1 MGVSASSR
9 IFITL
14 QLSVDALDVSV
25 ALISYIPVSL
35 IVCEMRT
42 LAIPEGGNASCVTYS
57 PVSSQLLD

>member
-35 IVCEMRT
+35 MVCEMRT
-42 LAIPEGGNASCVTYS
+42 LAIPEGGNASCV
-57 PVSSQLLD
+57 

>member
-35 IVCEMRT
+35 MVCEMRT
-42 LAIPEGGNASCVTYS
+42 LAIQRVATHRA
-57 PVSSQLLD
+57 LRTRL